1 MITTVIFDL
10 DGLLIDSEPIA
21 YRVDCDLL
29 REYEHTL
36 SVEEY
41 ARDYSGRT
49 GVANMRRLI
58 ERYSL
63 PITLDAGC
71 AFVTKRQWEYMKEG
85 VPLKK
90 GARDLLAYLRE
101 MGYVVGLASSSTRER
116 AERILSA
123 HGLWDLFDARVFGEE
138 VKRSKPFPDAY
149 LTACAKAGQKPENC
163 LVLEDSEAG
172 ILSGR
177 DAGMTVICVPD
188 MKEPSAE
195 YRGMA
200 ARVLGSLSE
209 VVGYLEESQK

>member
-29 REYEHTL
+29 REYGHTL
-36 SVEEY
+36 SLEEY

-49 GVANMRRLI
+49 GVANMIRMV

-63 PITLDAGC
+63 PITVEYGR
-71 AFVTKRQWEYMKEG
+71 AFVAQRQREYMKEG
-85 VPLKK
+85 IPLKK
-90 GARDLLAYLRE
+90 GARE
-101 MGYVVGLASSSTRER
+101 
-116 AERILSA
+116 
-123 HGLWDLFDARVFGEE
+123 LWDFFDARVFGED

-149 LTACAKAGQKPENC
+149 LTACAKAGQAPENC

-195 YRGMA
+195 YRKMA

-209 VVGYLEESQK
+209 VVEYLEESRK